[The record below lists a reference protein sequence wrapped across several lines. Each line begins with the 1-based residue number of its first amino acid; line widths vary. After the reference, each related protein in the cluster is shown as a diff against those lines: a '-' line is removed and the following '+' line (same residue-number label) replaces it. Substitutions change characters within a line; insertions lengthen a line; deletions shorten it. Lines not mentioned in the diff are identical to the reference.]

1 MWVEPHD
8 VDTMRD
14 EATAPMVPEVSSDEP
29 ATQPAIRADG
39 GRRKR
44 SAEALVGDAALVP
57 DLS

>member
-1 MWVEPHD
+1 
-8 VDTMRD
+8 MRD
-14 EATAPMVPEVSSDEP
+14 EANAPMVPEVSSEETD
-29 ATQPAIRADG
+29 TQPAIRADG